1 MFPHRYIH
9 KYTWTSPDG
18 KTHKHIDHI
27 LIDRR
32 WYSRVLDVRS
42 FRGTDCETDHY
53 LVVAKFRKRLA
64 VSTQA
69 VQRFDGERFNLRKL
83 NELEFRKQYQIQFTN
98 RFAALENLSDDEDIN
113 KAWDNIKEKIKTS
126 AKDSIGMQELKQHK
140 PWFDKDCLGFLDQRK
155 QAKLQWVHGRSQSN
169 VDNPNNERRDAN
181 RHFRKKRRHI

>member
-1 MFPHRYIH
+1 
-9 KYTWTSPDG
+9 
-18 KTHKHIDHI
+18 